1 MEGNSLRG
9 QSCLLLV
16 SQGDDEVLAGISA
29 ALEVGHGRS
38 GEHIYRG
45 MEGLSGRETC
55 GHRPACESVEQE
67 SSRDERNGL
76 VVARNDDGAILVMGA
91 RWPERAHTH
100 FDEVGKCRAQIQ
112 WEPDENER
120 YSVGVSE

>member
-1 MEGNSLRG
+1 M
-9 QSCLLLV
+9 LV

-55 GHRPACESVEQE
+55 GHRPAREGVQQKSG
-67 SSRDERNGL
+67 RDERDGL
-76 VVARNDDGAILVMGA
+76 VVAPNDDGAVLVMGV
-91 RWPERAHTH
+91 R
-100 FDEVGKCRAQIQ
+100 
-112 WEPDENER
+112 
-120 YSVGVSE
+120 